1 MSEQPTGGR
10 SAATLAEQLPAIESL
25 AALAGMLGHLPGAY
39 FTMHHLFANRL
50 DVQADSPADFEVWR
64 EALQVPAET
73 VELHTYKGGTWLKA
87 RTTFHGTEVELTSH
101 GLLID
106 PDDAKSTPQQDA
118 EDDAEEAPLNRDGY
132 PVLTGPLPAAEPVAD
147 TLPGAPVAP
156 EAAADFRR
164 SVDAGFVTLPEWG
177 PTPAPAVA
185 DVETGGAL

>member
-10 SAATLAEQLPAIESL
+10 SAATIAEQLPAIESL

-39 FTMHHLFANRL
+39 FTMHHVFANRL

-87 RTTFHGTEVELTSH
+87 RTTFHETEVELTSH

-118 EDDAEEAPLNRDGY
+118 ERRRAARLDVQRHEVEDPAVPPLLVREL
-132 PVLTGPLPAAEPVAD
+132 PVPD
-147 TLPGAPVAP
+147 
-156 EAAADFRR
+156 AAADFRR

-177 PTPAPAVA
+177 PTTAPAVA